1 VATWAELVEDAR
13 RAPSPHNTQ
22 PWLVEATDDDHALLL
37 CRAERLL
44 PVEDPDGRFLTCG
57 MGIFAEALRVAA
69 EARGLTLADEFLAPD
84 LSAGAT
90 GEVVVAPLSLSPGAT
105 ETGGRDALLRRRTSR
120 LPYDGRPAAEEALA
134 ELAAVAARFGHTA
147 RFSSDPDF
155 VAWVLELNAAT
166 IFYDLAEDDRRAEI
180 RHWTRTSETEAA
192 RLADGFSPR
201 CLGFPGV
208 LLRLFFDHHRV
219 IRPFERVL
227 KRLYVR
233 QMRGTATVGWI
244 AGPWATKDDW
254 YRAGRMLL
262 RFWLALTEH
271 GLRLQPFGSVITNS
285 TAHARLDERLG
296 NETDDE
302 VWLLLRLGYGAGPPR
317 SARLPLEAVLR

>member
-1 VATWAELVEDAR
+1 VATWDELVEDAR

-22 PWLVEATDDDHALLL
+22 PWLVEATDDTHALLL

-57 MGIFAEALRVAA
+57 MGIFAEALRVAT
-69 EARGLTLADEFLAPD
+69 EARGLALADEFLAPD

-90 GEVVVAPLSLSPGAT
+90 GEIAVARLSLSPGAT
-105 ETGGRDALLRRRTSR
+105 EPRGRDALLRRRTSR
-120 LPYDGRPAAEEALA
+120 LPYDGRPAAEAALA
-134 ELAAVAARFGHTA
+134 ELAAVAAGFGHTA
-147 RFSSDPDF
+147 RFSTDSAF

-166 IFYDLAEDDRRAEI
+166 VFYDLAEDDRRAEI

-192 RLADGFSPR
+192 QLADGFSPR
-201 CLGFPGV
+201 CLGFPGQ
-208 LLRLFFDHHRV
+208 LLQLFFNHHRA
-219 IRPFERVL
+219 IRPFEPLL
-227 KRLYVR
+227 KRLYLR

-244 AGPWATKDDW
+244 AGPWATRDDW

-262 RFWLALTEH
+262 RLWLALTEH
-271 GLRLQPFGSVITNS
+271 GLDLQPFGSVITNP

-296 NETDDE
+296 NETDE
-302 VWLLLRLGYGAGPPR
+302 VWLLLRIGYGAEPPR